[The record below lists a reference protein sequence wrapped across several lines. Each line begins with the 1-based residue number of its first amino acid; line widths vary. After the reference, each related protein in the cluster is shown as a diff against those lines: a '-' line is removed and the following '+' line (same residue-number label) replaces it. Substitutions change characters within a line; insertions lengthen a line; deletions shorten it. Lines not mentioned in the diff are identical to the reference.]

1 MSCHDPQASSSR
13 SQGSGNPH
21 NTTTR
26 QPRVA
31 LIGSPNAG
39 KTTLFNRL
47 TGLRAKTGNYPGVT
61 VTRSVGDCTVA
72 SGTVTIEDLP
82 GTYSLQPVSPD
93 EQVVSDVLNGRLA
106 EAEPPDAAIVV
117 LDATTVERS
126 LILVGQVLGL
136 GLPTI
141 VVVTM
146 VDELADRG
154 GFIDRD
160 RLQAILGVP
169 VVEIVGTKGT
179 GVDDVRDL
187 LAHPTQWPRPVLT
200 PPSDPAGQAA
210 WIESVLE
217 SVLHQPPSGHRRTA
231 AIDRAL
237 LHPVLG
243 VVIFFLVMLTF
254 FQVIFTVAKPIQDW
268 IGGLFDAAGAWVNAN
283 VAWEPLAS
291 LISDGIL
298 GGVGTVIQFVPQI
311 LLLFL
316 MISFLENVGY
326 MSRAALVMDRTMGK
340 IGLEGRCFVSLLSSY
355 ACAVPGIMSTRTI
368 PSSRDRIATIMVA
381 PLMTCSARIPVYTL
395 FIAAFVPATMVWG
408 PIGLQG
414 LVLFGLYLLGTISA
428 MIIAGILKRTRLRS
442 DRLPFYMEMPPYRMP
457 GWRLVITQCWD
468 SVRYFIRKAGTIIL
482 GTSVLLWIL
491 LHVPVVTPPP
501 DLTEQQATSYQLEHS
516 VAGTVGR
523 AVEPVF
529 APLGFNWEINV
540 ALVASLSA
548 REVFVST
555 LGQITAAESDDDQ
568 DIETSLQE
576 STWPDGSPVYTAGTV
591 AAILVFF
598 VYALQCMSTVAV
610 MRRETNSRRWPL
622 FAFCYMFG
630 LAWVMAFLAN
640 TLFTAMTS

>member
-1 MSCHDPQASSSR
+1 MSCQEPAESTGATLTSQAR
-13 SQGSGNPH
+13 I
-21 NTTTR
+21 
-26 QPRVA
+26 A

-39 KTTLFNRL
+39 KTTLFNQL

-61 VTRSVGDCTVA
+61 VSRRTGEASVG
-72 SGTVTIEDLP
+72 GKTVTIEDLP
-82 GTYSLQPVSPD
+82 GTYSLSPVSPD
-93 EQVVSDVLNGRLA
+93 EQVVADVLNGQLV

-117 LDATTVERS
+117 MDATTVERS
-126 LILVGQVLGL
+126 LILVGQVLDL

-154 GFIDRD
+154 GFIDKAA
-160 RLQAILGVP
+160 LQSILGVP
-169 VVEIVGTKGT
+169 VIEVVGTKGI
-179 GVDDVRDL
+179 GVDDVRGL
-187 LAHPTQWPRPVLT
+187 LADPTAWPRPVIT
-200 PPSDPAGQAA
+200 PPADPAGQAA
-210 WIESVLE
+210 WIDSVLE
-217 SVLHQPPSGHRRTA
+217 SVLHQPPAGHKKTA

-254 FQVIFTVAKPIQDW
+254 FQVIFTVAKPLQDW
-268 IGGLFDAAGAWVNAN
+268 ISGLFDDAGTWVEENI
-283 VAWEPLAS
+283 AWEPLAS

-298 GGVGTVIQFVPQI
+298 GGVGTVLQFLPQI

-326 MSRAALVMDRTMGK
+326 MSRAALVMDRAMGK

-368 PSSRDRIATIMVA
+368 PSSRDRIATMMVA

-414 LVLFGLYLLGTISA
+414 LVLFGLYLLGTLSA
-428 MIIAGILKRTRLRS
+428 LVIAGILKRTKLRS
-442 DRLPFYMEMPPYRMP
+442 DKLPFYMEMPPYRMP
-457 GWRLVITQCWD
+457 GARLVLTQCWD
-468 SVRYFIRKAGTIIL
+468 SCKYFLRKAGTIIL
-482 GTSVLLWIL
+482 GTSILLWIL
-491 LHVPVVTPPP
+491 LHIPVVTPPP
-501 DLTEQQATSYQLEHS
+501 ELNEQQATSYQLQHS
-516 VAGTVGR
+516 VAGSVGR

-540 ALVASLSA
+540 ALIASMSA

-555 LGQITAAESDDDQ
+555 LGQITAAQSDDDS
-568 DIETSLQE
+568 DITTSLQND
-576 STWPDGSPVYTAGTV
+576 TNPDGTPVYSPGTV

-598 VYALQCMSTVAV
+598 VFALQCMSTIAV

-622 FAFCYMFG
+622 FAFCYMFA
-630 LAWVMAFLAN
+630 LAWVGGFIAN
-640 TLFTAMTS
+640 TVVTAMTS

>member
-1 MSCHDPQASSSR
+1 MSCHEP
-13 SQGSGNPH
+13 GSPDWNGATA
-21 NTTTR
+21 TT

-61 VTRSVGDCTVA
+61 VARRTGEANADGRTV
-72 SGTVTIEDLP
+72 VIEDLP
-82 GTYSLQPVSPD
+82 GTYSLTPVSPD
-93 EQVVSDVLNGRLA
+93 EQVVSDLLNGELA
-106 EAEPPDAAIVV
+106 GVEPPDAVIVV
-117 LDATTVERS
+117 VDATTMERS
-126 LILVGQVLGL
+126 LILVSQVLNL
-136 GLPTI
+136 RLPTI

-154 GFIDRD
+154 GYIDQAA
-160 RLQAILGVP
+160 LQNIIGVP
-169 VVEIVGTKGT
+169 VVEIVGTKGI
-179 GVDDVRDL
+179 GVENIRGLLRDPR
-187 LAHPTQWPRPVLT
+187 AWPQPALT
-200 PPSDPAGQAA
+200 PPDEPTEQAA
-210 WIESVLE
+210 WIDSVLQ
-217 SVLHQPPSGHRRTA
+217 SILHEPPSGHKATA
-231 AIDRAL
+231 RIDKLL
-237 LHPVLG
+237 LHPVFG
-243 VVIFFLVMLTF
+243 VVTFFLVMLVF
-254 FQVIFTVAKPIQDW
+254 FQIIFTVAKPIQDL
-268 IGGLFDAAGAWVNAN
+268 IGGIFDAMGTWVNEN
-283 VAWEPLAS
+283 VGWAPLAG

-298 GGVGTVIQFVPQI
+298 GGVGTVIQFLPQI

-326 MSRAALVMDRTMGK
+326 MSRAALVMDRAMGK

-428 MIIAGILKRTRLRS
+428 MIIAAILKRTRLRS
-442 DRLPFYMEMPPYRMP
+442 DTLPFYMEMPPYRVP
-457 GWRLVITQCWD
+457 GWRLVLTQCWD
-468 SVRYFIRKAGTIIL
+468 SCRYFLRKAGTIIL
-482 GTSVLLWIL
+482 GTSIVLWIL

-501 DLTEQQATSYQLEHS
+501 GLDEQQATSYQLEHS
-516 VAGTVGR
+516 VAGSVGR

-529 APLGFNWEINV
+529 EPLGFNWEINV

-555 LGQITAAESDDDQ
+555 LGQITSAESDDDE
-568 DIETSLQE
+568 DIESALQQQ
-576 STWPDGSPVYTAGTV
+576 TWPDGSPVYTAGTV

-622 FAFCYMFG
+622 FAFVYMFC
-630 LAWVMAFLAN
+630 LAWVMGFLAH
-640 TLFTAMTS
+640 TIVTALTT